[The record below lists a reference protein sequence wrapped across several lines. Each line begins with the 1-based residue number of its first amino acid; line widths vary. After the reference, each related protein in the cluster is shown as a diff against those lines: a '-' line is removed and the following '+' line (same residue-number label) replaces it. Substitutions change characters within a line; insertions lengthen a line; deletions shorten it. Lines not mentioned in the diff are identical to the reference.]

1 MLNNQ
6 FGKGILWDAL
16 ITIMEEKDK
25 VKCKD
30 ANLKLYAQLEEEH
43 RYDDTRYYGVFISKT
58 GDKRRV
64 KIDIERYDKK
74 IGLSEKQL
82 DIMKARRTHYY
93 IPSKRQWENYNCNL
107 IIPLIKDI
115 LKEWEQDYRP
125 LIEKEIKAIQA
136 KQYTPGD
143 DDLFTSGIVDHE
155 EACTNTLMRSMRAEA
170 KAQEKRIKLYMS
182 LYAQFFHQMASKIE
196 ARTIKILSKNG
207 FESDKFS
214 RKDLYQFKGKT
225 DEQIKSL
232 KSFIDYDKMYCIWHF
247 IKHNSLST
255 YNKLKENYPEVLA
268 KLKDGAA
275 YEAGDMAYWYISFN
289 NELITNILTGVS
301 EFFKNY
307 CKFVFKEDYDRAQWD
322 YEEYFISKINEE
334 IETLRNPLGLPDYL

>member
-43 RYDDTRYYGVFISKT
+43 RYDDTRYYGVFISKA
-58 GDKRRV
+58 GDKRRI
-64 KIDIERYDKK
+64 KIDVKRYGKK

-93 IPSKRQWENYNCNL
+93 FLSKKQREDYNCNL
-107 IIPLIKDI
+107 IIPLIEDI
-115 LKEWEQDYRP
+115 LNEWEKDYMP
-125 LIEKEIKAIQA
+125 LIEKEIKAIKA
-136 KQYTPGD
+136 KEYTPGD

-155 EACTNTLMRSMRAEA
+155 EACTNTLMRNIRAKA
-170 KAQEKRIKLYMS
+170 KAQDKRVKLYMS
-182 LYAQFFHQMASKIE
+182 LYAQFFHQMTSKIE
-196 ARTIKILSKNG
+196 AMTVKILYKNG
-207 FESDKFS
+207 FSGK
-214 RKDLYQFKGKT
+214 QFKRDNLYNFKNKT
-225 DEQIKSL
+225 AKQIKGL
-232 KSFIDYDKMYCIWHF
+232 EGFKEYDKMYLIWHF

-255 YNKLKENYPEVLA
+255 YKKLKENYPEVLA
-268 KLKDGAA
+268 KLKGGAA

-289 NELITNILTGVS
+289 NELIINILKGVS

-322 YEEYFISKINEE
+322 YEEYFVARTNEE

>member
-1 MLNNQ
+1 
-6 FGKGILWDAL
+6 
-16 ITIMEEKDK
+16 MEEKSK

-30 ANLKLYAQLEEEH
+30 ANLKLYAQLEKEH

-58 GDKRRV
+58 GGKKRI
-64 KIDIERYDKK
+64 KIDVKRYDKK

-82 DIMKARRTHYY
+82 AMMKARRTHYY
-93 IPSKRQWENYNCNL
+93 FPSKKQRKDYNCNL
-107 IIPLIKDI
+107 IIPLIEDI
-115 LKEWEQDYRP
+115 LNEWEKDYMP

-136 KQYTPGD
+136 KEYTLGD
-143 DDLFTSGIVDHE
+143 DDLFTSGIIDHK
-155 EACTNTLMRSMRAEA
+155 EACANAFIKNMRAKA

-182 LYAQFFHQMASKIE
+182 LYAQFFHQMVARIE
-196 ARTIKILSKNG
+196 AQTIKMLSNNG
-207 FESDKFS
+207 FSGDRFS
-214 RKDLYQFKGKT
+214 RNNLYQFKGMT
-225 DEQIKSL
+225 YERIKDL
-232 KSFIDYDKMYCIWHF
+232 DGFKDYDKMYLIWHF

-255 YNKLKENYPEVLA
+255 YNDVNENYPEVLA
-268 KLKDGAA
+268 KLKGGAA

-289 NELITNILTGVS
+289 NELIINILKGVS

-322 YEEYFISKINEE
+322 YEEYFVARTNEE